1 MMRCPFCRS
10 GAHTRTSRY
19 LTEQTKEAYYQC
31 QNIDCSSTFKTRE
44 SIEHVIRQPLPTQP
58 LMAPVSPPPQQR
70 MLNRYGS
77 HHHVH

>member
-10 GAHTRTSRY
+10 GAYTRTSRY

-44 SIEHVIRQPLPTQP
+44 SIEHVIRQPISPETIP
-58 LMAPVSPPPQQR
+58 APPPSEYR
-70 MLNRYGS
+70 TFNRYGNNNCL
-77 HHHVH
+77 H

>member
-44 SIEHVIRQPLPTQP
+44 SIEHVIRQP
-58 LMAPVSPPPQQR
+58 
-70 MLNRYGS
+70 
-77 HHHVH
+77 

>member
-31 QNIDCSSTFKTRE
+31 QNNDCSSTFKTRE
-44 SIEHVIRQPLPTQP
+44 SIEHVIRQPLPPQP
-58 LMAPVSPPPQQR
+58 LMAPVLSPPERQA
-70 MLNRYGS
+70 LNRYGNNNFL
-77 HHHVH
+77 H

>member
-44 SIEHVIRQPLPTQP
+44 SIEHVIRQPLPPETIS
-58 LMAPVSPPPQQR
+58 APPPEYR
-70 MLNRYGS
+70 TLNHYGNNNCL
-77 HHHVH
+77 H

>member
-44 SIEHVIRQPLPTQP
+44 SIEHVIRQPLPPQP
-58 LMAPVSPPPQQR
+58 IMAPILPPPERQV
-70 MLNRYGS
+70 LNRYGNNNFL
-77 HHHVH
+77 H

>member
-44 SIEHVIRQPLPTQP
+44 SIEHVIRQPLPPQP
-58 LMAPVSPPPQQR
+58 
-70 MLNRYGS
+70 
-77 HHHVH
+77 

>member
-44 SIEHVIRQPLPTQP
+44 SIEHVIRQPIPPETIP
-58 LMAPVSPPPQQR
+58 EPSPEYR
-70 MLNRYGS
+70 TLNRYGNNNCL
-77 HHHVH
+77 H

>member
-44 SIEHVIRQPLPTQP
+44 SIEHVIRQPLPSETIPAP
-58 LMAPVSPPPQQR
+58 LPEYR
-70 MLNRYGS
+70 TLNRCGNNNCL
-77 HHHVH
+77 H

>member
-44 SIEHVIRQPLPTQP
+44 SIEHVIRQPLPPETI
-58 LMAPVSPPPQQR
+58 LAPPPEYR
-70 MLNRYGS
+70 TLNRYGNNNCL
-77 HHHVH
+77 H

>member
-44 SIEHVIRQPLPTQP
+44 SIEHVIRQPIPPETIMALLPEHRT
-58 LMAPVSPPPQQR
+58 
-70 MLNRYGS
+70 LNSYGNNNCL
-77 HHHVH
+77 H